1 MHDEPDVV
9 RSGRID
15 HAPDGHHAADL
26 DHQRHVTT
34 GPSITATTGV
44 HATTTTPRVSTAI
57 RPPPAPGAASAVTT
71 TTTTVPNVTGPPA
84 GSTWHV
90 LFADDFAGSSLSSS
104 GWSTCYPWFT
114 DPAAGCTNFGN
125 AELEWYL
132 PSQDQVSGGALHL
145 VAQESATSGQD
156 ANGQPHTYPWTSG
169 MVTTNSHADFT
180 YGYIQAVAR
189 IPKGDGYW
197 PGLWLLP
204 TSQAWPPEIDIME
217 AYGNDTAQAD
227 FTNHPVGSAQQQLQY
242 DAGEDLSAGY
252 HSYAVDWE
260 PGSIT
265 WYLDGQARY
274 TVTSG
279 IPGEP
284 MYFLA
289 DLAVDNAL
297 GLGPDGSTPSSAS
310 FDIKSVE
317 IWQH

>member
-1 MHDEPDVV
+1 
-9 RSGRID
+9 
-15 HAPDGHHAADL
+15 
-26 DHQRHVTT
+26 
-34 GPSITATTGV
+34 
-44 HATTTTPRVSTAI
+44 
-57 RPPPAPGAASAVTT
+57 
-71 TTTTVPNVTGPPA
+71 
-84 GSTWHV
+84 
-90 LFADDFAGSSLSSS
+90 
-104 GWSTCYPWFT
+104 
-114 DPAAGCTNFGN
+114 
-125 AELEWYL
+125 
-132 PSQDQVSGGALHL
+132 
-145 VAQESATSGQD
+145 
-156 ANGQPHTYPWTSG
+156 
-169 MVTTNSHADFT
+169 MVTTNSHVDFT

-204 TSQAWPPEIDIME
+204 ASQAWPPEIDIME
-217 AYGNDTAQAD
+217 AYGNDTTQAD

-279 IPGEP
+279 IPSEP

-289 DLAVDNAL
+289 DLAIDNAL
-297 GLGPDGSTPSSAS
+297 GLGPDSSTPSSAS